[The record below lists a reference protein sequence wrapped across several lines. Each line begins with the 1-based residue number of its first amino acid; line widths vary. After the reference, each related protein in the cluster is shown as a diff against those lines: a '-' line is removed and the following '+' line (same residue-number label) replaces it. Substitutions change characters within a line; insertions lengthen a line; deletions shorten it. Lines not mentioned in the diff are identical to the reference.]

1 MKKQLTEIIISAV
14 IFAFALILRVELQ
27 WLKAGLFLIA
37 WLIVGRKVLLKA
49 VRNIARGQIFD
60 EDFLMTIASVGAFII
75 GEYPE
80 AVAVMLFFN
89 IGEMLEKAAVRKS
102 RESIAKLMDIRPDYA
117 NLKTE
122 TGIEKV
128 DPDEVRTGDVIVI
141 KPGER
146 VPLDGIVIDGAS
158 SVDMSSITG
167 ESIPRDISA
176 GDEILSGCVNGGGVL
191 TVRVTSEFEE
201 STVSRIL
208 ELVEEAAAK
217 KARTESFITRF
228 AAVYTPAVCIAAVL
242 VAIVPSLIFGNW
254 ATWLYRALSFLVV
267 SCPCALVISVPL
279 SFFGGIGG
287 ASRLGI
293 LVKGSSAIE
302 QLSKAEVAVFDKTGT
317 LTKGVFEVTEIK
329 PVGMDEDELL
339 KLTAQVEGFSSHP
352 VARCICAK
360 YGVMTEETAVY
371 DVQEIAG
378 YGIKAVFDGKTVL
391 AGNARL
397 LESESVEFT
406 PYDGAG
412 TVVYVAVNGSY
423 AGCIVV
429 EDVIKDDANS
439 GINALK
445 EVGVKHT
452 VMLTGDNR
460 CAGEKIAEKAGID
473 TVYTE
478 LLPQHKVEIAEK
490 LLAEKNEK
498 GVLLYTGDGINDA
511 PVLARADVGIAM
523 GGLGSDAA
531 VEAADVVIMTD
542 ELSKIPQAVKISKKT
557 MGIVRQN
564 IVFSIGV
571 KLLVLVLTALGF
583 VGMWAAVFADVGVS
597 MIAVL
602 NALRA
607 MKTE

>member
-1 MKKQLTEIIISAV
+1 MKKQLTEIIVSAV
-14 IFAFALILRVELQ
+14 IFIIALLVKTELWVVEL
-27 WLKAGLFLIA
+27 ALFLAA
-37 WLIVGRKVLLKA
+37 WLVVGWKVLWKA
-49 VRNIARGQIFD
+49 IRNISRGQVFD

-80 AVAVMLFFN
+80 AVAVMLFFSV
-89 IGEMLEKAAVRKS
+89 GEMLEKAAVRKS
-102 RESIAKLMDIRPDYA
+102 RESIAELMDIRPDYA

-122 TGIEKV
+122 DGLSKV
-128 DPDEVRTGDVIVI
+128 DPDEVKVGDIIVI

-146 VPLDGIVIDGAS
+146 VPLDGVIIEGVS
-158 SVDMSSITG
+158 SLDTSSITG
-167 ESIPRDISA
+167 ESMPRDVRE
-176 GDEILSGCVNGGGVL
+176 GDEITSGCVNGGGLL
-191 TVRVTSEFEE
+191 TVRVTKEFDE

-208 ELVEEAAAK
+208 ELVEDAASK
-217 KARTESFITRF
+217 KAKTESFITRF

-242 VAIVPSLIFGNW
+242 VAVVPPLFLGNW
-254 ATWLYRALSFLVV
+254 LTWLYRALSFLVV

-287 ASRLGI
+287 ASKIGI

-317 LTKGVFEVTEIK
+317 LTKGVFEVTDVVCAGADEETIIK
-329 PVGMDEDELL
+329 L
-339 KLTAQVEGFSSHP
+339 AAHVESFSSHP
-352 VARCICAK
+352 VARCIREK
-360 YGVMTEETAVY
+360 YGKDIDESVIS

-378 YGIKAVFDGKTVL
+378 HGVSAVVDGKTV
-391 AGNARL
+391 AVGNARL
-397 LESESVEFT
+397 MESAGAQFT
-406 PYDGAG
+406 PYVGAG
-412 TVVYVAVNGSY
+412 TVVYVAIDGIY

-429 EDVIKDDANS
+429 EDVIRDDVKSAMKM
-439 GINALK
+439 LK
-445 EVGVKHT
+445 NVGVKRT

-460 CAGEKIAEKAGID
+460 TSGEKTAKEVGID
-473 TVYTE
+473 TVYAE
-478 LLPQHKVEIAEK
+478 LLPQDKVEIAEK
-490 LLAEKNEK
+490 LLLEKSEK
-498 GVLLYTGDGINDA
+498 GVLLFAGDGINDA

-542 ELSKIPQAVKISKKT
+542 EPSKIAKAIKVSKKT

-564 IVFSIGV
+564 IIFSLGV
-571 KLLVLVLTALGF
+571 KLLVLILTAFGV

-607 MKTE
+607 MKCE

>member
-302 QLSKAEVAVFDKTGT
+302 QLSKVEVAVFDKTGT

-360 YGVMTEETAVY
+360 YGIKTEETAVS

-378 YGIKAVFDGKTVL
+378 HGIKAVFDGKTVL
-391 AGNARL
+391 AGNSRL
-397 LESESVEFT
+397 LESEAVEFT

-423 AGCIVV
+423 AGFIVV

-445 EVGVKHT
+445 EVGVKRT

-542 ELSKIPQAVKISKKT
+542 ELSKIAQAVQISKKT

-571 KLLVLVLTALGF
+571 KLLVLILTALGI

>member
-1 MKKQLTEIIISAV
+1 MKKQLMEIIVSAV
-14 IFAFALILRVELQ
+14 IFIIALLVKTDIWFIKL
-27 WLKAGLFLIA
+27 ALFLAA
-37 WLIVGRKVLLKA
+37 WLVVGWKVLWKA
-49 VRNIARGQIFD
+49 IRNIARGQVFD

-80 AVAVMLFFN
+80 AVAVMLFFAV
-89 IGEMLEKAAVRKS
+89 GEMLEKAAVRKS
-102 RESIAKLMDIRPDYA
+102 RESIAELMDIRPDYA

-122 TGIEKV
+122 DGLIKV
-128 DPDEVRTGDVIVI
+128 DPDEVNVGDIIVI

-146 VPLDGIVIDGAS
+146 VPLDGVVIEGIS
-158 SVDMSSITG
+158 SLDTSSITG
-167 ESIPRDISA
+167 ESMPRDVREN
-176 GDEILSGCVNGGGVL
+176 DEIISGCVNGSGVL
-191 TVRVTSEFEE
+191 AVRVTREFDE

-208 ELVEEAAAK
+208 ELVEDAAAK

-242 VAIVPSLIFGNW
+242 VAVIPPLFVGNW
-254 ATWLYRALSFLVV
+254 ATWIYRALSFLVV

-317 LTKGVFEVTEIK
+317 LTKGVFAVTSIV
-329 PVGMDEDELL
+329 PAGVDEDELI
-339 KLTAQVEGFSSHP
+339 KLAAHVESFSSHP
-352 VARCICAK
+352 VARCIREK
-360 YGVMTEETAVY
+360 YGKTPDESIISN
-371 DVQEIAG
+371 VQEIAG
-378 YGIKAVFDGKTVL
+378 QGVTAEVSGEAVAV
-391 AGNARL
+391 GNARL
-397 LESESVEFT
+397 MESVGAQFT

-412 TVVYVAVNGSY
+412 TVVYVAVDGAY
-423 AGCIVV
+423 AGCIAV
-429 EDVIKDDANS
+429 EDVLRDDAKETM
-439 GINALK
+439 AELK
-445 EVGVKHT
+445 AVGVKRT

-460 CAGEKIAEKAGID
+460 KSAEKTAEKVGID
-473 TVYTE
+473 TVYSE
-478 LLPQHKVEIAEK
+478 LLPQDKVELAEK
-490 LLAEKNEK
+490 LISEKSEK
-498 GVLLYTGDGINDA
+498 GVMLYAGDGINDA

-542 ELSKIPQAVKISKKT
+542 EPSKIARAIKISKKT
-557 MGIVRQN
+557 MDIVRQN
-564 IVFSIGV
+564 IIFSIGV
-571 KLLVLVLTALGF
+571 KLLVLVLTAFGV

>member
-1 MKKQLTEIIISAV
+1 MKKQLTEIIISAA
-14 IFAFALILRVELQ
+14 IFAFALMVRIEAPWLR
-27 WLKAGLFLIA
+27 AILFLIA

-49 VRNIARGQIFD
+49 VRNIVRGQIFD

-128 DPDEVRTGDVIVI
+128 DPDEVRAGDVIVI

-146 VPLDGIVIDGAS
+146 VPLDGVVIDGAS
-158 SVDMSSITG
+158 AVDTSSITG
-167 ESIPRDISA
+167 ESIPRDISVN
-176 GDEILSGCVNGGGVL
+176 DEIVSGCVNGGGVL
-191 TVRVTSEFEE
+191 TVRVTREFEE

-242 VAIVPSLIFGNW
+242 VAVVPSLIFGNW
-254 ATWLYRALSFLVV
+254 ATWIYRALSFLVV

-317 LTKGVFEVTEIK
+317 LTKGVFEVTQIFA
-329 PVGMDEDELL
+329 VGMDEDALV
-339 KLTAQVEGFSSHP
+339 KLAAGVEGFSSHP

-360 YGVMTEETAVY
+360 YGIKTEETAVS

-378 YGIKAVFDGKTVL
+378 HGIKAVFDGKTVL

-397 LESESVEFT
+397 LESEAVEFT

-423 AGCIVV
+423 AGFIVV
-429 EDVIKDDANS
+429 EDVIKDDAHA

-445 EVGVKHT
+445 EVGVKRT

-460 CAGEKIAEKAGID
+460 HAGEKIAEKAGID

-542 ELSKIPQAVKISKKT
+542 ELSKIAQAVKISKKT

-571 KLLVLVLTALGF
+571 KLLVLILTALGI

>member
-1 MKKQLTEIIISAV
+1 MKRQITEIIISAV
-14 IFAFALILRVELQ
+14 IFIIALLVKTESWFVE
-27 WLKAGLFLIA
+27 AALFLIA

-49 VRNIARGQIFD
+49 VRNIARGQVFD

-80 AVAVMLFFN
+80 AVAVMLFFS

-102 RESIAKLMDIRPDYA
+102 RQSIAGLMDIRPDYA

-122 TGIEKV
+122 DGIEKV
-128 DPDEVRTGDVIVI
+128 DPDEVNVGDIIVI

-146 VPLDGIVIDGAS
+146 VPLDGVVIDGAS
-158 SVDMSSITG
+158 SLDTSSITG
-167 ESIPRDISA
+167 ESMPRDVQV
-176 GDEILSGCVNGGGVL
+176 GDEIVSGCVNGSGVL
-191 TVRVTSEFEE
+191 SVRVTKEFEE

-217 KARTESFITRF
+217 KAKTESFITRF
-228 AAVYTPAVCIAAVL
+228 AAYYTPVVCAAAVL
-242 VAIVPSLIFGNW
+242 VAVVPPLFMGNW
-254 ATWLYRALSFLVV
+254 LTWLYRALSFLVV

-302 QLSKAEVAVFDKTGT
+302 QLSKAEIAVFDKTGT
-317 LTKGVFEVTEIK
+317 LTKGVFEVTHIEPAGIS
-329 PVGMDEDELL
+329 EDELL
-339 KLTAQVEGFSSHP
+339 RMAAHAESFSTHP
-352 VARCICAK
+352 VALCIRAR
-360 YGVMTEETAVY
+360 YGEIDENAVS
-371 DVQEIAG
+371 DVQEVAG
-378 YGIKAVFDGKTVL
+378 HGVTAVINGVKVS
-391 AGNARL
+391 AGNARMMAA
-397 LESESVEFT
+397 EAVDFM
-406 PYDGAG
+406 PYSGSG
-412 TVVYVAVNGSY
+412 TVVYVSVGGAY
-423 AGCIVV
+423 AGCIAV
-429 EDVIKDDANS
+429 EDVLRDDAKVAMQELK
-439 GINALK
+439 NA
-445 EVGVKHT
+445 GVKRT

-460 CAGEKIAEKAGID
+460 ASGEKTAKAVGID

-478 LLPQHKVEIAEK
+478 LLPGDKVEIAEI
-490 LLAEKNEK
+490 LLSEKSEK
-498 GVLLYTGDGINDA
+498 GVLLYAGDGINDA

-531 VEAADVVIMTD
+531 VEASDVVIMTD
-542 ELSKIPQAVKISKKT
+542 EPSKIPLAIKISKKT
-557 MGIVRQN
+557 MAIVRQN
-564 IVFSIGV
+564 IIFSIGV
-571 KLLVLVLTALGF
+571 KLLVLILTALGA

-607 MKTE
+607 MKTK

>member
-49 VRNIARGQIFD
+49 VRNITRGQIFD

-302 QLSKAEVAVFDKTGT
+302 QLSKVEVAVFDKTGT

-360 YGVMTEETAVY
+360 YGIKTEETAVS

-378 YGIKAVFDGKTVL
+378 HGIKAVFDGKTVL
-391 AGNARL
+391 AGNSRL
-397 LESESVEFT
+397 LESEAVEFT

-423 AGCIVV
+423 AGFIVV

-445 EVGVKHT
+445 EVGVKRT

-542 ELSKIPQAVKISKKT
+542 ELSKIAQAVQISKKT

-571 KLLVLVLTALGF
+571 KLLVLILTALGI

>member
-1 MKKQLTEIIISAV
+1 MKKQLIEIIVSAV
-14 IFAFALILRVELQ
+14 IFIIALLVKTEIWFVEL
-27 WLKAGLFLIA
+27 ALFLIA
-37 WLIVGRKVLLKA
+37 WLVVGWKVLWKA
-49 VRNIARGQIFD
+49 IRNIARGQVFD

-80 AVAVMLFFN
+80 AVAVMLFFS

-102 RESIAKLMDIRPDYA
+102 RESIAELMDIRPDYA

-122 TGIEKV
+122 DGLEKV
-128 DPDEVRTGDVIVI
+128 DPDDVKVGDIIVI

-146 VPLDGIVIDGAS
+146 VPLDGVVVEGVS
-158 SVDMSSITG
+158 SLDTSSITG
-167 ESIPRDISA
+167 ESMPRDVREN
-176 GDEILSGCVNGGGVL
+176 DEITSGCVNGGGVL
-191 TVRVTSEFEE
+191 TVRVTKEFDE

-208 ELVEEAAAK
+208 ELVEDAAAK
-217 KARTESFITRF
+217 KAKTESFITRF

-242 VAIVPSLIFGNW
+242 VAVIPPLFMGNW
-254 ATWLYRALSFLVV
+254 LTWLYRALSFLVV

-287 ASRLGI
+287 ASKIGI

-317 LTKGVFEVTEIK
+317 LTKGVFAVTNIVPAGENAENVIK
-329 PVGMDEDELL
+329 L
-339 KLTAQVEGFSSHP
+339 AAHVESFSSHP
-352 VARCICAK
+352 VARCIREK
-360 YGVMTEETAVY
+360 YGKDIDESIIS

-378 YGIKAVFDGKTVL
+378 HGVTAVVGGKTAAV
-391 AGNARL
+391 GNARL
-397 LESESVEFT
+397 MESANVEFA

-412 TVVYVAVNGSY
+412 TVVYVAVDGVY

-429 EDVIKDDANS
+429 EDVIRDDAKT
-439 GINALK
+439 AMEMLK
-445 EVGVKHT
+445 NIGVKRT

-460 CAGEKIAEKAGID
+460 TSGEKTAKEVGID
-473 TVYTE
+473 TVYAE
-478 LLPQHKVEIAEK
+478 LLPQDKVELAEK
-490 LLAEKNEK
+490 LLLEKSEK
-498 GVLLYTGDGINDA
+498 GVLLYAGDGINDA
-511 PVLARADVGIAM
+511 PVLARADVGVAM

-542 ELSKIPQAVKISKKT
+542 EPSKIARAIRISKKT

-564 IVFSIGV
+564 IIFSIGV
-571 KLLVLVLTALGF
+571 KLLVLVLTALGV

-607 MKTE
+607 MKCE

>member
-242 VAIVPSLIFGNW
+242 VAIVPSLIFGNC
-254 ATWLYRALSFLVV
+254 ATWIYRALSFLVV